1 MFSGVADP
9 STYSTHQPQRTDP
22 GGPGS
27 PYPVANLKTDAAT
40 MYVGVRGGGSLYKT
54 TNGGASWCRANR
66 GLAPNVEVFQIA
78 IDCYG
83 AAIGAVCNN
92 PSLLYA
98 ATSRGLYKSNDGGL
112 QWTLAG
118 LEGKVVRA
126 VALQIAHS
134 SGVTPYILTAS
145 DQPNDVWQRIL
156 QDTP

>member
-1 MFSGVADP
+1 MGV
-9 STYSTHQPQRTDP
+9 
-22 GGPGS
+22 
-27 PYPVANLKTDAAT
+27 
-40 MYVGVRGGGSLYKT
+40 
-54 TNGGASWCRANR
+54 
-66 GLAPNVEVFQIA
+66 
-78 IDCYG
+78 
-83 AAIGAVCNN
+83 VCNN

-145 DQPNDVWQRIL
+145 DQPNDVWQRII